1 MLNSMVMFTFSVID
15 QIYPFRVNLV
25 LNSKFSVQVE
35 KCYLDY
41 LKYAKFEGDVHLFCV
56 SPEILFL
63 G

>member
-25 LNSKFSVQVE
+25 LNSKFSLQVE

-41 LKYAKFEGDVHLFCV
+41 LKYAKFEGDVYLFCV